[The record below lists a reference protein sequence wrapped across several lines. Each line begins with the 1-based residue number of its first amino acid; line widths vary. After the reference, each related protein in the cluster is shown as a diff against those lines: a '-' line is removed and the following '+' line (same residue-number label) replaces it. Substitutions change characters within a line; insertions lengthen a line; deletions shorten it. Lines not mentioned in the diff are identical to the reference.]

1 MQFFSVYIHYA
12 CIRCLFLINP
22 EDGTKVGQKVQPNGK
37 KKKRE
42 AVNARVASLLKKL
55 NDYEWKLR

>member
-1 MQFFSVYIHYA
+1 MPVY
-12 CIRCLFLINP
+12 RCVFLINP
-22 EDGTKVGQKVQPNGK
+22 EAGTKVGQPNGK

-55 NDYEWKLR
+55 NDFEWKLR